1 MAEKWC
7 FDRHNEVRKINLGRG
22 TSKFTRVQRA
32 YKRRQTLNLG
42 TKQLIRP
49 LLFGRGCLLVH
60 EIMRKK
66 CASEEA
72 SHSAST
78 TKVQIDNPTHLCA
91 TDAHP
96 CMPDLSRPGTEVQID
111 NPAHL
116 CATDAHSCMPDLSRS
131 GTEVQIHAPVLESHC
146 HASQNK

>member
-60 EIMRKK
+60 GIMRKK

-96 CMPDLSRPGTEVQID
+96 MYAGPLTSRDRGANRQPCPFVRHRCTLMHARPLTFWDRGANSCAGLGISLSR
-111 NPAHL
+111 
-116 CATDAHSCMPDLSRS
+116 
-131 GTEVQIHAPVLESHC
+131 
-146 HASQNK
+146 